1 MKKLFRI
8 PIIIILFLGG
18 GFLYVV
24 KNPTLPIAQ
33 KILTTLWISTSISQ
47 QWSGI
52 DLTNCVS
59 YFDGC
64 NTCMVS
70 GWVIGGCTRM
80 YCEQPTQPKC
90 LENVATG
97 TAASW
102 AIDLTNCVSYFDGC
116 NNCSVKDGKPDA
128 CTLMYCETPGTPKCT
143 QYATGNTWTV
153 GLANPASVNC
163 EKNGW
168 TLEILEWTGGQYGMC
183 HLPNGISCEERAY
196 MRWACGTGIDNQN
209 QGTSSGNEWPKA
221 CSMIAKVCPD
231 GSSVSRSWP
240 NCEFAPCPWEWTA
253 CTMEYAP
260 VCASVQVE
268 CIKAPCPPLQQTF
281 GNKCMM
287 NANHYATFLHN
298 GECNK

>member
-24 KNPTLPIAQ
+24 KNPTVPIVQ
-33 KILTTLWISTSISQ
+33 KIFTTVWISTTTPKP
-47 QWSGI
+47 WTGI
-52 DLTNCVS
+52 DLTNC
-59 YFDGC
+59 
-64 NTCMVS
+64 T
-70 GWVIGGCTRM
+70 
-80 YCEQPTQPKC
+80 
-90 LENVATG
+90 
-97 TAASW
+97 
-102 AIDLTNCVSYFDGC
+102 SYFDGC

-143 QYATGNTWTV
+143 QYATGNNWTL

-163 EKNGW
+163 EKNWW

-196 MRWACGTGIDNQN
+196 MRWECGAWIGNQN
-209 QGTSSGNEWPKA
+209 SGTSSGNEWPKA

-231 GSSVSRSWP
+231 GSSVGRWGP
-240 NCEFAPCPWEWTA
+240 NCEFAPCPGTDSWTV
-253 CTMEYAP
+253 CTQEYAP

-268 CIKAPCPPLQQTF
+268 CIKAPCPPLEQTF

-287 NANHYATFLHN
+287 NANKSATFLHD
-298 GECNK
+298 GECATK